1 MQFLNF
7 TCWFVFFSEMYFRHI
22 YHYYIHG
29 PKGNEANAV
38 TKEISPFNNIDIQ
51 ISMFEKGKVPKIVN
65 LREIK
70 DDMQTLYINT
80 AADSFEFKAHVEEE
94 GIVEGI
100 IRYHPFLYD
109 KETYPD
115 DPCFPSRLNDDD
127 DDDCFLV
134 EKGARGKRP
143 IFECFWNGRLIPYTT
158 VEE

>member
-1 MQFLNF
+1 
-7 TCWFVFFSEMYFRHI
+7 
-22 YHYYIHG
+22 
-29 PKGNEANAV
+29 
-38 TKEISPFNNIDIQ
+38 
-51 ISMFEKGKVPKIVN
+51 MFEKGKVPKIVN

-115 DPCFPSRLNDDD
+115 DPCFPSSKWNVLLLVSPIIDSPTTLNVLMKSKPEQ
-127 DDDCFLV
+127 F
-134 EKGARGKRP
+134 
-143 IFECFWNGRLIPYTT
+143 
-158 VEE
+158 

>member
-1 MQFLNF
+1 MCLP
-7 TCWFVFFSEMYFRHI
+7 FFQ
-22 YHYYIHG
+22 
-29 PKGNEANAV
+29 V
-38 TKEISPFNNIDIQ
+38 
-51 ISMFEKGKVPKIVN
+51 SMFEKGKVPKIVN

-115 DPCFPSRLNDDD
+115 DPCFPSS
-127 DDDCFLV
+127 
-134 EKGARGKRP
+134 K
-143 IFECFWNGRLIPYTT
+143 
-158 VEE
+158 